1 MTNHKKHI
9 IIISPKATTRD
20 TKLDGV
26 FQRAVHSGE
35 SIVLRNLVLPP
46 FSFFEVTIKD
56 GLPVIGKRDEIFL
69 NHGWNRDKLL
79 FIAPC

>member
-1 MTNHKKHI
+1 MTNPEKHI
-9 IIISPKATTRD
+9 IIFTLKATTRD

-26 FQRAVHSGE
+26 FQRAIHFGV

-56 GLPVIGKRDEIFL
+56 GLPVTGKRDEIFSQS
-69 NHGWNRDKLL
+69 WVE
-79 FIAPC
+79 P